1 MSIDSDPPKV
11 LKPGDL
17 TPEQS
22 RNWRPMI
29 GMAHSN
35 RRAYLDNSGHRALAH
50 EGYDRGNRGRGQYS
64 NMAPPSS
71 GNPYVDRHEHRGY
84 QQHRS
89 RPYDI
94 NNRRGGGNSYNRDR
108 GKKLILW

>member
-1 MSIDSDPPKV
+1 M

-29 GMAHSN
+29 GMTHSN
-35 RRAYLDNSGHRALAH
+35 KRASLGASGHRMLAH
-50 EGYDRGNRGRGQYS
+50 EGYDRSARSGGGSYS
-64 NMAPPSS
+64 NMPPP
-71 GNPYVDRHEHRGY
+71 NNQYVDRHERGY

-89 RPYDI
+89 RPYDP
-94 NNRRGGGNSYNRDR
+94 NNRRGGSNSYNRDR
-108 GKKLILW
+108 GTTNASFHLNDFSGFIKF